1 MDYGGENLDDLLE
14 RYKRKYEQALIC
26 AGDPPLFGPNAFP
39 LQAVYEFVGL
49 YETRYPERK
58 GALANFFREVDAEFL
73 EHMIKIKCMVYMLE
87 EKAARKMAGF
97 MKRKR
102 GIFIKMF
109 FEKNT
114 AKGGAQ
120 AFFTHT
126 FLGKPKIMYYEI
138 ASKSELKPPYKTFF
152 HEFGHAIDN
161 LSKRGFGYYSDTFK
175 HSQKA
180 GKKNLIYDSRLGAYS
195 IGTTTGIYK
204 KTIHEWA
211 CLDLENMLIQV
222 AYDLMKKNITSMPDK
237 RRYLSPASTP
247 LIQFQAA
254 SYAIYGLILCWD
266 GAKKVNGLWGRPFGI
281 EAKELYEDICTE
293 LNGHCLVAA
302 SGTPVLPKD
311 LFGGITNNQV
321 GGGHRNEYWFNK
333 RGKRINKISREA
345 FAGYFEYRL
354 TMPDLVAR
362 QAVINPYSC
371 FTYTSQAL
379 EKMFCDLMG

>member
-1 MDYGGENLDDLLE
+1 MC
-14 RYKRKYEQALIC
+14 RRS
-26 AGDPPLFGPNAFP
+26 PL
-39 LQAVYEFVGL
+39 VW
-49 YETRYPERK
+49 PECISFT
-58 GALANFFREVDAEFL
+58 G
-73 EHMIKIKCMVYMLE
+73 
-87 EKAARKMAGF
+87 
-97 MKRKR
+97 

-161 LSKRGFGYYSDTFK
+161 LSKKG
-175 HSQKA
+175 
-180 GKKNLIYDSRLGAYS
+180 
-195 IGTTTGIYK
+195 
-204 KTIHEWA
+204 
-211 CLDLENMLIQV
+211 
-222 AYDLMKKNITSMPDK
+222 
-237 RRYLSPASTP
+237 
-247 LIQFQAA
+247 
-254 SYAIYGLILCWD
+254 
-266 GAKKVNGLWGRPFGI
+266 GRPFGN

-293 LNGHCLVAA
+293 LNSHCLAAA